1 MILMMKFKIFDAHS
15 DILYDVYQS
24 SLKGDFNR
32 FKDYHVPQLKNN
44 MNGGIWTLYS
54 PSEFNLIEAL
64 SKSKELVDLKSFKV
78 ILGIEGLRNLN
89 CVSDMKKI
97 YDLGYRHAM
106 LTWNEANPY
115 ATGVKGP
122 VDRGITP
129 KGYEVL
135 DFMIKHN
142 MIIDLSHLNEKSF
155 YDVLNYTHNNILVS
169 HSNLSQF
176 RNHPRNL
183 TEAQLLKLKEAN
195 GLLCLTLAGGFI
207 AEAEKDRNLDTFMLH
222 LREAIHVMGIDN
234 VSFGFDFMDYFGS
247 EKTMNI
253 EELKDASELHKLIS
267 KLISEGYTKEEIE
280 KLTYYNLYN
289 RFEKHIF
296 SNI

>member
-1 MILMMKFKIFDAHS
+1 MMKFKIFDAHS

-32 FKDYHVPQLKNN
+32 FNEYHVPQLKDTVK
-44 MNGGIWTLYS
+44 GGIWTVYS
-54 PSEFNLIEAL
+54 PNDFNLIEAL
-64 SKSKELVDLKSFKV
+64 TKSKALVDLKSFEV
-78 ILGIEGLRNLN
+78 ILGIEGLRNLKS
-89 CVSDMKKI
+89 VSDLQKI

-106 LTWNEANPY
+106 LTWNEANDY

-122 VDRGITP
+122 IDRGITP

-135 DFMIKHN
+135 DFMISHD

-155 YDVLNYTHNNILVS
+155 YDVLNYTHQNILVS
-169 HSNLSQF
+169 HSNLNKF

-183 TEAQLLKLKEAN
+183 TDAQLQKLKDAN
-195 GLLCLTLAGGFI
+195 SLLCLTLAGGFI
-207 AEAEKDRNLDTFMLH
+207 AESEKDRNLDTFMLH
-222 LREAIHVMGIDN
+222 LKEAVHVMGIDN
-234 VSFGFDFMDYFGS
+234 VGFGFDFMDYFGS

-253 EELKDASELHKLIS
+253 EELKDASELPKLIN
-267 KLISEGYTKEEIE
+267 KLICEGYTNEEIE

-289 RFEKHIF
+289 RFKRHIF
-296 SNI
+296 SHI